1 MVDSFLKYLQYERN
15 SSNRTIC
22 IYGDALREFESFFKT
37 KDDELSWTTV
47 DKDNIRDWIEFLM
60 DKGEK
65 ATTINAKLSAIR
77 SFYRF
82 ALARKLVEKDPAHRV
97 IGPKKEKRLPQFV
110 REEEMDTL
118 LDKVEW
124 QDNFRDARDRAIL
137 MTFYE
142 TGIRRAELQG
152 LDDGDVDFNT
162 NQLKV
167 TGKRNKQ
174 RIVPFGEEL
183 KQTLSNYIR
192 CRDAEVNRKT
202 TALFVSDK
210 GDRIS
215 AQTVYLVVK
224 ANLSLVSSA
233 NKRSPHVLRHSF
245 ATAML
250 NHEAGL
256 ESVQKLL
263 GHASLETTEIYTHTT
278 FEQLKKVYKKAHPR
292 ADV

>member
-47 DKDNIRDWIEFLM
+47 DKDNIRDWVEFLM

-183 KQTLSNYIR
+183 KQTLLNYIR

-215 AQTVYLVVK
+215 VQTVYLVVK